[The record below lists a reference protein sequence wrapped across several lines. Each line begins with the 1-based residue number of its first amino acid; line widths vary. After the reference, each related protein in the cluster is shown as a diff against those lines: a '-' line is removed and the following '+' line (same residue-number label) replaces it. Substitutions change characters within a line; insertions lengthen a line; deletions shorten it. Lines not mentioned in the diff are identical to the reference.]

1 MKIESNVRR
10 PLAALSL
17 GLLATTLLGASRVAE
32 AGTKVLVPAG
42 TEITLQLEQA
52 LGSETSHQ
60 GDAFELRV
68 AEDVKIDGRTV
79 IRAGSKAHGTVTVAR
94 TSGRLA
100 RQGRLGIE
108 LETLQVGSE
117 PVAIRVVRA
126 AEGAAQPR
134 ARRFLSRIAAPVTR
148 VARTV
153 ASATNRE
160 LVSGNV
166 TQLVN
171 ATDGKATAMA
181 NHALGMDDP
190 LADVELGG
198 TSRAAS
204 LVGRGVRGLERVGTG
219 YVSAILSG
227 PTGLLKKG
235 TTIEM
240 PAGTTIHAVIVTELA
255 L

>member
-1 MKIESNVRR
+1 MKIESNVHS
-10 PLAALSL
+10 PLTALSVA
-17 GLLATTLLGASRVAE
+17 LLATAFLGTPRVVE
-32 AGTKVLVPAG
+32 AGAKVVIPEG
-42 TEITLQLEQA
+42 TEITLHLEQA

-68 AEDVKIDGRTV
+68 AEDIKIDGHTV
-79 IRAGSKAHGTVTVAR
+79 IRAGSKAQGTVTVAR

-108 LETLQVGSE
+108 LETLQVGSQS
-117 PVAIRVVRA
+117 VAIRAVRTAEA
-126 AEGAAQPR
+126 AEKPR

-166 TQLVN
+166 AQLVN

-181 NHALGMDDP
+181 NRALGMDDP